1 MIIKLWAICLEQMD
15 FFLTFDSRQ
24 KNKKGRERGGF
35 SHTVFNPICFGF
47 NLQNKAGL
55 QFPIIMA
62 HVIRILIN
70 KDWLYCLLAMKIW
83 NANSANQNV
92 KWAPTQDA

>member
-24 KNKKGRERGGF
+24 KSKKGRERGF

-55 QFPIIMA
+55 
-62 HVIRILIN
+62 LIPN
-70 KDWLYCLLAMKIW
+70 YNGTC
-83 NANSANQNV
+83 NQN
-92 KWAPTQDA
+92 PH